1 MFVQMFVL
9 LGFII
14 VLSFVHV
21 KGCITNLCIFVKYV
35 QKKVLEMADMYK
47 KIDELLQQKG
57 ISGAK
62 MSADLGMSRSFMT
75 ELRKGR
81 AKSVKIETAQKIADY
96 FGVSLSDLLGDEPG
110 ATRQVSDADIKFAL
124 FGGDGEITDE
134 MYEEV
139 RRFAQFVKERQKGG

>member
-1 MFVQMFVL
+1 
-9 LGFII
+9 
-14 VLSFVHV
+14 
-21 KGCITNLCIFVKYV
+21 
-35 QKKVLEMADMYK
+35 MADMYK
-47 KIDELLQQKG
+47 KIDELLMQKG

-96 FGVSLSDLLGDEPG
+96 FGITLGELFGEETAPTG
-110 ATRQVSDADIKFAL
+110 RAISDADIKFAL

-134 MYEEV
+134 MYQEV
-139 RRFAQFVKERQKGG
+139 RRFAEFVRHRERNKKD

>member
-1 MFVQMFVL
+1 
-9 LGFII
+9 
-14 VLSFVHV
+14 
-21 KGCITNLCIFVKYV
+21 
-35 QKKVLEMADMYK
+35 MADMYK
-47 KIDELLQQKG
+47 KIDELLKEKG

-96 FGVSLSDLLGDEPG
+96 FGVTLGALLGGEDGGERK
-110 ATRQVSDADIKFAL
+110 AVSDADIKFAL
-124 FGGDGEITDE
+124 FGGDGDITDE

-139 RRFAQFVKERQKGG
+139 RRFAAFVKQRGKNNL

>member
-1 MFVQMFVL
+1 
-9 LGFII
+9 
-14 VLSFVHV
+14 
-21 KGCITNLCIFVKYV
+21 
-35 QKKVLEMADMYK
+35 MADMYK
-47 KIDELLQQKG
+47 IIDDLLTQKG

-81 AKSVKIETAQKIADY
+81 AKSVKLETAQKIADY
-96 FGVSLSDLLGDEPG
+96 LGVSVSTLLGEEENNAPSADSRRSVTDE
-110 ATRQVSDADIKFAL
+110 DIKFAL

-139 RRFAQFVKERQKGG
+139 KRFAAYLKEKRKD

>member
-1 MFVQMFVL
+1 
-9 LGFII
+9 
-14 VLSFVHV
+14 
-21 KGCITNLCIFVKYV
+21 
-35 QKKVLEMADMYK
+35 MADMYK
-47 KIDELLQQKG
+47 IIDELLTQKG

-81 AKSVKIETAQKIADY
+81 AKSVKLETAQKIADY
-96 FGVSLSDLLGDEPG
+96 LGVNVACLLGEENNAPAAQSSRSVTDE
-110 ATRQVSDADIKFAL
+110 DIKFAL

-139 RRFAQFVKERQKGG
+139 KRFAAYLKEKRKD

>member
-1 MFVQMFVL
+1 
-9 LGFII
+9 
-14 VLSFVHV
+14 
-21 KGCITNLCIFVKYV
+21 
-35 QKKVLEMADMYK
+35 MADMYK
-47 KIDELLQQKG
+47 IIDELLTQKG

-81 AKSVKIETAQKIADY
+81 AKSVKLETAQKIADY
-96 FGVSLSDLLGDEPG
+96 LGVSVSCLLGDENNAP
-110 ATRQVSDADIKFAL
+110 AADAGRRSVTDEDIKFAL

-139 RRFAQFVKERQKGG
+139 KRFAAYLKEKRKD